1 VPHIPLPDEPPG
13 IAALLAYKPATG
25 TRLAELMHELLR
37 GSSPLTPAER
47 ETIGAYVSR
56 LNQCEFCARSH
67 GAALRHLDG
76 GPDLH
81 RHVLTRADL
90 SGVDSAGVD
99 SAGADGAGAD
109 GAGADGAGA
118 DGAGADGAGADAGK
132 VDGRLGALLRLA
144 GAVAGA
150 GRCRTDEEV
159 AAARAAGAADEE
171 IHDTVLIA
179 ASFCLV
185 NRYVDGLA
193 ANTPQDEAV
202 YDQMGKRL
210 AEDGYRR

>member
-1 VPHIPLPDEPPG
+1 MPHIPLPENPPG

-47 ETIGAYVSR
+47 ETIAAYVSQ

-67 GAALRHLDG
+67 GATVRHLDG
-76 GPDLH
+76 GPELH
-81 RHVLTRADL
+81 RHVLATPDL
-90 SGVDSAGVD
+90 TGVDGVD
-99 SAGADGAGAD
+99 
-109 GAGADGAGA
+109 
-118 DGAGADGAGADAGK
+118 GK
-132 VDGRLGALLRLA
+132 LGALLRLA
-144 GAVAGA
+144 GAVAGS

-159 AAARAAGAADEE
+159 AAARAAGATDEE

-179 ASFCLV
+179 ASFCMV

-193 ANTPQDEAV
+193 ATTPKDEAI

-210 AEDGYRR
+210 ADQGYRR

>member
-1 VPHIPLPDEPPG
+1 VPHIALPDELPG

-47 ETIGAYVSR
+47 ETIGTYVSR
-56 LNQCEFCARSH
+56 LNECEFCARSH
-67 GAALRHLDG
+67 GATLRHLDG
-76 GPDLH
+76 GPELH
-81 RHVLTRADL
+81 QVL
-90 SGVDSAGVD
+90 AGPEV
-99 SAGADGAGAD
+99 AGGG
-109 GAGADGAGA
+109 
-118 DGAGADGAGADAGK
+118 
-132 VDGRLGALLRLA
+132 GRMGPLLRLA
-144 GAVAGA
+144 GAVAGS
-150 GRCRTDEEV
+150 GRCRTEEEV
-159 AAARAAGAADEE
+159 AAARAAGATDEE

-193 ANTPQDEAV
+193 ALTPTDEAL

-210 AEDGYRR
+210 ADQGYRR

>member
-1 VPHIPLPDEPPG
+1 MPHIPLPDEPPG

-76 GPDLH
+76 GPELH

-90 SGVDSAGVD
+90 PGADD
-99 SAGADGAGAD
+99 ADGAH
-109 GAGADGAGA
+109 
-118 DGAGADGAGADAGK
+118 GK
-132 VDGRLGALLRLA
+132 LGGLLRLA

-150 GRCRTDEEV
+150 APCRTDEEV
-159 AAARAAGAADEE
+159 AAARAAGATDEE

-193 ANTPQDEAV
+193 ANTPHDEAV

-210 AEDGYRR
+210 AEYGYRR

>member
-1 VPHIPLPDEPPG
+1 VPHIPLPDQPPG

-67 GAALRHLDG
+67 GATVRHLDG
-76 GPDLH
+76 GPELH
-81 RHVLTRADL
+81 QHVLTLADL
-90 SGVDSAGVD
+90 SGVDGPGTDVSG
-99 SAGADGAGAD
+99 
-109 GAGADGAGA
+109 
-118 DGAGADGAGADAGK
+118 

-144 GAVAGA
+144 GAVAAA

-159 AAARAAGAADEE
+159 AAARAAGATDEE

-193 ANTPQDEAV
+193 ANTPHDEEV

-210 AEDGYRR
+210 AEYGYRR

>member
-1 VPHIPLPDEPPG
+1 MPHIPLPDNPPG

-56 LNQCEFCARSH
+56 LNECEFCARSH
-67 GAALRHLDG
+67 GATVRHLDG
-76 GPDLH
+76 GPALH
-81 RHVLTRADL
+81 RQVLSTPDL
-90 SGVDSAGVD
+90 SGVDG
-99 SAGADGAGAD
+99 
-109 GAGADGAGA
+109 
-118 DGAGADGAGADAGK
+118 

-144 GAVAGA
+144 GAVAGS
-150 GRCRTDEEV
+150 GRCRTGEEV
-159 AAARAAGAADEE
+159 AAARAAGATDEQ

-179 ASFCLV
+179 ASFCMV

-193 ANTPQDEAV
+193 ANTPTDESL
-202 YDQMGKRL
+202 YDQMGRRL